1 MVSTETQAKKGESL
15 NTQKTHIIRVPRLV
29 SPELAKAVK
38 NKIRLNRRK
47 DLKRKGDT
55 FLLKR
60 L

>member
-1 MVSTETQAKKGESL
+1 MAKKGEFL
-15 NTQKTHIIRVPRLV
+15 NTQKTQIIQVPRLV
-29 SPELAKAVK
+29 SPELEKAVK